1 MIILE
6 ISNTIEKNQIDI
18 KSKKKDTDK
27 SMVFDS
33 NKEKE
38 KKIEQEVQEIYKDV
52 KKEIIVNLVK
62 KINQL

>member
-38 KKIEQEVQEIYKDV
+38 RKIEQEVQEIYKDV